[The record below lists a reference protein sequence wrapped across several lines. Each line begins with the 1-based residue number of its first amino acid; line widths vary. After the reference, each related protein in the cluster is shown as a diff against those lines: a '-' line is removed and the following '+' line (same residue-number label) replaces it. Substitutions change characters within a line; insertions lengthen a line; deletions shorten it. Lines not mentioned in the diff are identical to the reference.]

1 MKVSLTK
8 TPGNGEYRGQLA
20 ISCCQVRHPVSGL
33 GCIQLSCWLSGS
45 HGDPLITQAVA
56 ETKGWSL
63 KTVCG
68 NPIAE
73 DNPTQISDHGE
84 AKLVPVWSPHPN
96 ITVSSVWKGLCRLL
110 KEMWTPIQPRN
121 L

>member
-1 MKVSLTK
+1 MKSPNNEEDGCLTGHLLSP
-8 TPGNGEYRGQLA
+8 TRL
-20 ISCCQVRHPVSGL
+20 PVKGL